1 MTHCHMVILLYCEF
15 YIVLGMYEELVPCIS
30 YIQYHLGP
38 SFGFNSLWHGVNKM
52 LETLL
57 RDFCPY

>member
-30 YIQYHLGP
+30 Y
-38 SFGFNSLWHGVNKM
+38 
-52 LETLL
+52 TLL
-57 RDFCPY
+57 VPSWAFFWL